1 MKTNSIMALFVAL
14 VIIFAV
20 NPRMVNNLYS
30 SVLGRLLLIS
40 IVIFLSMKSVS
51 LGLLVVLTIIAA
63 SNQFDSFAEGFEM
76 PETIGEDNVPITGQQ
91 KVLTKSDTTKS
102 DTTKSDTTKK
112 LSELKDIVSS
122 GEVGIDKEDIK
133 TAIMAKDS
141 KTMQPDPNMMK
152 NEDVSAFNPGM
163 LTKSKSVT
171 EGFCPYASAY

>member
-63 SNQFDSFAEGFEM
+63 SNQFGSFAEGFEM

-91 KVLTKSDTTKS
+91 KVLTN
-102 DTTKSDTTKK
+102 SDTTKK
-112 LSELKDIVSS
+112 VSELKATVAS
-122 GEVGIDKEDIK
+122 GDVGVDKEDIK

-163 LTKSKSVT
+163 LTKTTSVT
-171 EGFCPYASAY
+171 EGFCPYAAAY

>member
-63 SNQFDSFAEGFEM
+63 SNQFGSFSEGFEM
-76 PETIGEDNVPITGQQ
+76 SETIGEDNVPITGQQ
-91 KVLTKSDTTKS
+91 KVLTN
-102 DTTKSDTTKK
+102 SDTTKK
-112 LSELKDIVSS
+112 VSEMKATSAS
-122 GEVGIDKEDIK
+122 GELGIDKEDIK

-163 LTKSKSVT
+163 LTKTTSVT
-171 EGFCPYASAY
+171 EGFCPYAAAY

>member
-1 MKTNSIMALFVAL
+1 MSMKTNSIMALFVAL
-14 VIIFAV
+14 VVIFAV

-63 SNQFDSFAEGFEM
+63 SNQFGSFAEGFEM

-91 KVLTKSDTTKS
+91 KVLTN
-102 DTTKSDTTKK
+102 SDTTKK
-112 LSELKDIVSS
+112 VSELKATVAS
-122 GEVGIDKEDIK
+122 GEVGVDKEDIK

-163 LTKSKSVT
+163 LTKTTSVT
-171 EGFCPYASAY
+171 EGFCPYAAAY

>member
-63 SNQFDSFAEGFEM
+63 SNQFGSFAEGFEM

-91 KVLTKSDTTKS
+91 KVLTN
-102 DTTKSDTTKK
+102 SDTTKK
-112 LSELKDIVSS
+112 VSELKATVAS
-122 GEVGIDKEDIK
+122 GEVGVDKEDIK

-171 EGFCPYASAY
+171 EGFCPYAAAY

>member
-63 SNQFDSFAEGFEM
+63 SNQFGSFAEGFEM

-91 KVLTKSDTTKS
+91 KVLTN
-102 DTTKSDTTKK
+102 SDTTKK
-112 LSELKDIVSS
+112 VSELKATVAS
-122 GEVGIDKEDIK
+122 GEVGVDKEDIK

-163 LTKSKSVT
+163 LTKTTSVT
-171 EGFCPYASAY
+171 EGFCPYAAAY